1 MKHIP
6 YPMPVPAGRSTAL
19 VPHTQFQPPKRRPP
33 RRELFEGDA
42 AIIELRYRLTEGH
55 PGEHDPGE
63 PYPSQPYSREH
74 YSPEPFPRDPYSRD
88 PYPGALP
95 ALYTEPPPYRRPAN
109 GSLRAALGYAG
120 AVLIAATTAG
130 ATGFIAGHVKHAAVA
145 SMSPGSVQPMRP
157 LAAPAAPAAA
167 APRRDL
173 DAASRRMVADA
184 VTGKR
189 NLDPAPR
196 MIAAEAVPG
205 RRPGELPLPP
215 AQYLADSAPRMRLG
229 AELMKAGDVAAAR
242 TMFER
247 VAEAGNPD
255 GAFALA
261 ETYDPAVLRSVP
273 LRGGGITADTAQARR
288 WYEKARDMG
297 SSTAP
302 ERIVRLRVASKK

>member
-1 MKHIP
+1 MH

-19 VPHTQFQPPKRRPP
+19 VPHTQFLPPKRRPP

-42 AIIELRYRLTEGH
+42 AIIELRYRLTENR
-55 PGEHDPGE
+55 PGT
-63 PYPSQPYSREH
+63 
-74 YSPEPFPRDPYSRD
+74 
-88 PYPGALP
+88 LP
-95 ALYTEPPPYRRPAN
+95 ALYTELPSQPPSRAV
-109 GSLRAALGYAG
+109 LRAALGYAG

-130 ATGFIAGHVKHAAVA
+130 ATGFVAGHLKHGSRPVA

-157 LAAPAAPAAA
+157 LAAAPAPAAVA
-167 APRRDL
+167 KRNADPAPRGMDT
-173 DAASRRMVADA
+173 DAAAARRAAELPPAPTPA

-189 NLDPAPR
+189 SLDPAPR
-196 MIAAEAVPG
+196 MIVAEAAPTH
-205 RRPGELPLPP
+205 RPGDLPLPP
-215 AQYLADSAPRMRLG
+215 AQYLTDSAPKMRLG
-229 AELMKAGDVAAAR
+229 AQLMKAGDVAAAR

-261 ETYDPAVLRSVP
+261 ETYDPAVLRAVP